1 MNYMKRIDNLIGSTP
16 VAAVCNAAG
25 QVVRSLTCD
34 SREVA
39 AGSCFF
45 AVTGTA
51 ADGHRFIPQAVAA
64 GAVAVVCQ
72 QLPETLAEGVCYVAV
87 AATHAAMADMAAAFY
102 DHPSRE
108 LHLVGVTGTNGKTTV
123 ATLLYDLFRRLGYEA
138 GLISTVVYRV
148 GERRIASTH
157 TTPDVIRLNALMREM
172 VDAGCA
178 YCFMEVSSHAI
189 VQERIRGLH
198 FEGGIFTNITH
209 DHLDY
214 HKTFAAYIEAKKLF
228 FDRLPAG
235 AFALTNADDRNGRV
249 MVQNTR
255 ARVAA
260 YSLRSAA
267 DFTGRVL
274 EQHLDGMLLRLGGD
288 EVWVGF
294 LGRFNASNL
303 LAVYGA
309 ALLLG
314 ADRSEVLTAMS
325 CLRPVSGRLE
335 FVRAADG
342 RTAVV
347 DYAHTPDA
355 LENVLRTLGE
365 LLTGGGQLI
374 AVCGCRRDGHLHLR
388 QSAARRPRVDP
399 RRDGRR
405 PAPRS
410 PLPAHRR
417 PRRSDSRGGDAGPS
431 GRHRAACRQGPR
443 NLPDRGRRAPPFRRP
458 STDRTS
464 VFHSPLTSFIPPAP
478 TGIYRRMLYHLFQYL
493 DRSYDLPGAGMF
505 QYISFRSALAVILAL
520 LITITFGQ
528 GIIRFMQRRQIGEEI
543 RNLGLEGQLQKRGT
557 PTMGGVMILLAVL
570 VPVLLFGRLDN
581 IYIQLMIVSTVWLGL
596 LGFLD
601 DYIKVFRHNKEG
613 LKGKFKIV
621 GQVGIGIIVGT
632 VMCASPEVVVR
643 DKVVEPVQQLFVDDD
658 GEVIESVTTN
668 RVVMGT
674 ESVKTTQTTIPFVKN
689 NEFDYAWFTG
699 GNRVATWILYVLVAI
714 FVVTA
719 VSNGANL
726 TDGLDGLVSGVSA
739 PIVVVLAILAY
750 LSGHIVYAD
759 YLNIMYIPGSG
770 ELVVFA
776 AAFAGALI
784 GFLWYN
790 SFPAQTFMGDTGSLA
805 IGGIIAV
812 FALCI
817 RKELLLPILC
827 GVFFVESL
835 SVMIQVSYFKY
846 TKRRYGEGRRIF
858 LMSPIHH
865 HYQKKGIFETKIVI
879 RFWIVSMLLSLAAL
893 ATLKI
898 R

>member
-45 AVTGTA
+45 AVTGT
-51 ADGHRFIPQAVAA
+51 
-64 GAVAVVCQ
+64 
-72 QLPETLAEGVCYVAV
+72 
-87 AATHAAMADMAAAFY
+87 AAAFY

-178 YCFMEVSSHAI
+178 YCFI

-374 AVCGCRRDGHLHLR
+374 AVCGC
-388 QSAARRPRVDP
+388 
-399 RRDGRR
+399 
-405 PAPRS
+405 
-410 PLPAHRR
+410 
-417 PRRSDSRGGDAGPS
+417 GGDRDRTKRPEMAAMAVKYAATAIFTSDNPRHEDPESILDEMVAGLPPEARYLRIADR
-431 GRHRAACRQGPR
+431 GEAIRAAAM
-443 NLPDRGRRAPPFRRP
+443 LARP
-458 STDRTS
+458 GDI
-464 VFHSPLTSFIPPAP
+464 V
-478 TGIYRRMLYHLFQYL
+478 
-493 DRSYDLPGAGMF
+493 
-505 QYISFRSALAVILAL
+505 
-520 LITITFGQ
+520 
-528 GIIRFMQRRQIGEEI
+528 
-543 RNLGLEGQLQKRGT
+543 
-557 PTMGGVMILLAVL
+557 LLA
-570 VPVLLFGRLDN
+570 G
-581 IYIQLMIVSTVWLGL
+581 
-596 LGFLD
+596 
-601 DYIKVFRHNKEG
+601 
-613 LKGKFKIV
+613 KGHETYQIV
-621 GQVGIGIIVGT
+621 GD
-632 VMCASPEVVVR
+632 ER
-643 DKVVEPVQQLFVDDD
+643 RHFDDRQQ
-658 GEVIESVTTN
+658 IEHQFS
-668 RVVMGT
+668 
-674 ESVKTTQTTIPFVKN
+674 
-689 NEFDYAWFTG
+689 
-699 GNRVATWILYVLVAI
+699 
-714 FVVTA
+714 
-719 VSNGANL
+719 
-726 TDGLDGLVSGVSA
+726 
-739 PIVVVLAILAY
+739 
-750 LSGHIVYAD
+750 
-759 YLNIMYIPGSG
+759 
-770 ELVVFA
+770 
-776 AAFAGALI
+776 
-784 GFLWYN
+784 
-790 SFPAQTFMGDTGSLA
+790 
-805 IGGIIAV
+805 
-812 FALCI
+812 
-817 RKELLLPILC
+817 
-827 GVFFVESL
+827 
-835 SVMIQVSYFKY
+835 
-846 TKRRYGEGRRIF
+846 
-858 LMSPIHH
+858 IH
-865 HYQKKGIFETKIVI
+865 
-879 RFWIVSMLLSLAAL
+879 R
-893 ATLKI
+893 
-898 R
+898 